1 MKRRGFATF
10 MVLWAVVLVA
20 IVLGAIQ
27 VYALR
32 QSVDARRQVA
42 RVRALWAARAGVEAQ
57 VAALTAAT
65 LSPDAQSPLTVQSDL
80 EAAASGELQLARYDI
95 QHEVP
100 TGRLPGPADAHA
112 KININTATR
121 EDLLLLPDMDESI
134 ADAILDWIDRDDD
147 TREFGAESGQY
158 LGMRYPYL
166 PRNAPFRS
174 IQELELV
181 VGVRPE
187 FVRGED
193 WNLNG
198 VLDPNEDDGDASW
211 PPDNADGKLDAGW
224 SGWLT
229 AESEYG
235 PGWALSGQPRL
246 DLTSANETDL
256 QNRLGVDASQ
266 AQAIL
271 QAVQVNS
278 QLTLKDFIGTSLGD
292 LAVGATGGASAT
304 LLSGQSAVADL
315 TRDQLKALLDEAWIG
330 DPGAPDDPAKVNT
343 GKININTIDEDT
355 LQYVSRLSTAQIDAL
370 IVERQ
375 SRQGGFASLTDLLDV
390 PSISQQTLAELYDVF
405 DVRSNTFVVSSRG
418 IDTGTGLQVD
428 VVATISRVRLPVEIR
443 RLTVR

>member
-1 MKRRGFATF
+1 

-229 AESEYG
+229 AESESG

-278 QLTLKDFIGTSLGD
+278 QLTLKDFIATSLGD

-304 LLSGQSAVADL
+304 LLSGQSAVPDL

-418 IDTGTGLQVD
+418 IDTGTGLQVE
-428 VVATISRVRLPVEIR
+428 VVATISCVRLPVEIR

>member
-1 MKRRGFATF
+1 

-224 SGWLT
+224 SGWLN

-278 QLTLKDFIGTSLGD
+278 ELTLKDFISTSLGD

-418 IDTGTGLQVD
+418 IDTGTGLQVE

>member
-1 MKRRGFATF
+1 

-134 ADAILDWIDRDDD
+134 ADAILDWIDSDDD

-229 AESEYG
+229 AESESG

-278 QLTLKDFIGTSLGD
+278 QLTLKDFISTSLGD

-418 IDTGTGLQVD
+418 IDTGTGLQVE

>member
-1 MKRRGFATF
+1 

-134 ADAILDWIDRDDD
+134 ADAILDWIDSDDD

-229 AESEYG
+229 AESESG

-278 QLTLKDFIGTSLGD
+278 ELTLKDFIGTSLGD

-418 IDTGTGLQVD
+418 IDTGTGLQVE

>member
-1 MKRRGFATF
+1 

-278 QLTLKDFIGTSLGD
+278 ELTLKDFISTSLGD

-418 IDTGTGLQVD
+418 IDTGTGLQVE

>member
-1 MKRRGFATF
+1 

-229 AESEYG
+229 AESESG

-271 QAVQVNS
+271 QAVQVNTE
-278 QLTLKDFIGTSLGD
+278 LTLKDFIATSLGD

-304 LLSGQSAVADL
+304 LLSGQSAVPDL
-315 TRDQLKALLDEAWIG
+315 TRD
-330 DPGAPDDPAKVNT
+330 
-343 GKININTIDEDT
+343 
-355 LQYVSRLSTAQIDAL
+355 
-370 IVERQ
+370 
-375 SRQGGFASLTDLLDV
+375 
-390 PSISQQTLAELYDVF
+390 
-405 DVRSNTFVVSSRG
+405 
-418 IDTGTGLQVD
+418 
-428 VVATISRVRLPVEIR
+428 
-443 RLTVR
+443 

>member
-278 QLTLKDFIGTSLGD
+278 QLTLKDFIATSLGD

>member
-1 MKRRGFATF
+1 

-57 VAALTAAT
+57 VAVLTAAT

-134 ADAILDWIDRDDD
+134 ADAILDWIDSDDD

-229 AESEYG
+229 AESESG

-278 QLTLKDFIGTSLGD
+278 ELTLKDFIGTSLGD

-418 IDTGTGLQVD
+418 IDTGTGLQVE

>member
-1 MKRRGFATF
+1 

-42 RVRALWAARAGVEAQ
+42 RVRAIWAARAGVEAQ

-134 ADAILDWIDRDDD
+134 ADAILDWIDSDDD

-166 PRNAPFRS
+166 PRNAPFRF

-229 AESEYG
+229 AESESG

-278 QLTLKDFIGTSLGD
+278 ELTLKDFISTSLGD

-418 IDTGTGLQVD
+418 IDTGTGLQVE

>member
-1 MKRRGFATF
+1 

-278 QLTLKDFIGTSLGD
+278 QLTLKDFIATSLGD

>member
-1 MKRRGFATF
+1 

-134 ADAILDWIDRDDD
+134 ADAILDWIDSDDD

-166 PRNAPFRS
+166 PRNAPFRF

-229 AESEYG
+229 AESESG

-278 QLTLKDFIGTSLGD
+278 QLTLKDFISTSLGD

-418 IDTGTGLQVD
+418 IDTGTGLQVE

>member
-1 MKRRGFATF
+1 

-229 AESEYG
+229 AESESG

-315 TRDQLKALLDEAWIG
+315 TRDQLKAVLDEAWIG

-390 PSISQQTLAELYDVF
+390 PSISQQTLADLYDVF

-418 IDTGTGLQVD
+418 IDTGTGLQVE

>member
-1 MKRRGFATF
+1 LKRRGFATF

-134 ADAILDWIDRDDD
+134 ADAILDWIDSDDD

-229 AESEYG
+229 AESESG

-304 LLSGQSAVADL
+304 LLSGQSAVPDL

-418 IDTGTGLQVD
+418 IDTGTGLQVE

>member
-1 MKRRGFATF
+1 

-100 TGRLPGPADAHA
+100 TGRLPSPADAHA

-134 ADAILDWIDRDDD
+134 ADAILDWIDSDDD

-166 PRNAPFRS
+166 PRNAPFRF

-229 AESEYG
+229 AESESG

-278 QLTLKDFIGTSLGD
+278 QLTLKDFISTSLGD

-418 IDTGTGLQVD
+418 IDTGTGLQVE

>member
-1 MKRRGFATF
+1 

-418 IDTGTGLQVD
+418 IDTGTGLQVE

>member
-1 MKRRGFATF
+1 

-134 ADAILDWIDRDDD
+134 ADAILDWIDSDDD

-229 AESEYG
+229 AESESG

-418 IDTGTGLQVD
+418 IDTGTGLQVE